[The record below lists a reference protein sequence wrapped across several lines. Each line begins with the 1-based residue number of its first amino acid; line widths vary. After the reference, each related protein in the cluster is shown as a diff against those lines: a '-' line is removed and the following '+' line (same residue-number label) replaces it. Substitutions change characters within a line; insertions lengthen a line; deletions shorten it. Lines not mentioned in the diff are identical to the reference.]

1 MTQESNID
9 YAAVPK
15 LLIDRPFDFR
25 FHATYL
31 IYSQAWD
38 KSTSQ
43 EIKSKLNEMI
53 TSLSKGEID
62 YKTFYGKINQYRAD
76 FKPDYVGSRS
86 RIETQRKRDWRRREA
101 KNARNARHKRRKIRR
116 TIGTLK

>member
-9 YAAVPK
+9 DAVVPK
-15 LLIDRPFDFR
+15 LLIDRPSDFR

-43 EIKSKLNEMI
+43 DIRRKLNEMI
-53 TSLSKGEID
+53 TSLSKDEID
-62 YKTFYGKINQYRAD
+62 YKTFYERISQYRD
-76 FKPDYVGSRS
+76 SHDYYSIGARA
-86 RIETQRKRDWRRREA
+86 RIESQSKKDGRRREA
-101 KNARNARHKRRKIRR
+101 KSARDARHRRK
-116 TIGTLK
+116 